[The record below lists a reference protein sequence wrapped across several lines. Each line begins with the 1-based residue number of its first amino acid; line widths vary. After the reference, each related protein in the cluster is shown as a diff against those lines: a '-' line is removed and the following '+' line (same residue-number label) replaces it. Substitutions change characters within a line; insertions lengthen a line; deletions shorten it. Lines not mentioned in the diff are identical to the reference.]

1 MASPMDAT
9 PAELAELKSVFKAEC
24 DEHVA
29 ALDSLLLKLEQT
41 PDNALVLQETFRRVH
56 SVKGAA
62 RMVGYTGLESVAHAM
77 ETMLAGSRDGR
88 QSITPSIIS
97 ALFEGADA
105 IGDLVRTDGG
115 RSDGEAR
122 VRNALERI
130 LLLSGDAA
138 EIPTQ
143 GQSTAATPRVQPA
156 TGGDVV
162 RVNTQK
168 VDALLSYPGELMREL
183 VSEEREFKE
192 LTNALETLLTA
203 ADHVRLQ
210 SDEQRR
216 HAALEHLLSLTLE
229 RREPLHGTLA
239 QMAERNVRRARA
251 LEELRFGLSSLGML
265 PVQTVLSGMPRLAR
279 DTAVAQGKRVELQV
293 SGAEVEIGKSVLD
306 KLMEPLIQ
314 LVKNAIAHGIETP
327 ERRMA
332 HGKNPVG
339 TVRIAVTT
347 SPSSATIA
355 VQDDGEGIDLA
366 RIREVIVAEG
376 EATDADAAAMP
387 EQRLISYLFRP
398 GFSTSE
404 RTDAISGR
412 GVGLD
417 IVAERVKQ
425 LRGTY
430 RLENQPGRGLGFFL
444 TVPVNLLWSSI
455 LSLRAG
461 AFEACLRLADIREA
475 TILRPSDIIHIDN
488 HLCATVRGEAMPLLP
503 LTFVGGGDAEI
514 TFGLDGEITVLIVE
528 YGERRAAF
536 AIDAL
541 QGVSDVIVKT
551 LPKPLA
557 HLPGIAGYAVLASG
571 DPICVLDGQYLVEA
585 AYEYSGAG
593 RIRHL
598 QPTAK
603 RSLLIVEDSMTTRT
617 LLRNIMI
624 SAGYAVDT
632 AVDGADGWAKVQ
644 QQRYDCVVS
653 DIEMP
658 NMNGWDL
665 CARVKRE
672 SRFADIPFV
681 LITSL
686 SKDAERRRG
695 LELGADAYMV
705 KGLFNEQELL
715 DTVERLIA

>member
-1 MASPMDAT
+1 MDAT

-29 ALDSLLLKLEQT
+29 ALDTLLLKIEQT
-41 PDNALVLQETFRRVH
+41 PDNVLLLQETFRRVH
-56 SVKGAA
+56 SIKGAA
-62 RMVGYTGLESVAHAM
+62 RMVGYTGLESVAHSM
-77 ETMLAGSRDGR
+77 ETMLAGSRDGQR
-88 QSITPSIIS
+88 ITPSIIA

-105 IGDLVRTDGG
+105 IGDLVRTDSG
-115 RSDGEAR
+115 RSDSEPR

-130 LLLSGDAA
+130 LLLSGDATDVQPSGEA
-138 EIPTQ
+138 TP
-143 GQSTAATPRVQPA
+143 AAPRVQA
-156 TGGDVV
+156 AAGDVV
-162 RVNTQK
+162 RVNSQK

-183 VSEEREFKE
+183 VTEERELKE
-192 LTNALETLLTA
+192 LSSVLEALFA
-203 ADHVRLQ
+203 AAEHVRLQ
-210 SDEQRR
+210 GDAQRR
-216 HAALEHLLSLTLE
+216 QAAMDRLLALALE
-229 RREPLHGTLA
+229 RREPVHGSLTH
-239 QMAERNVRRARA
+239 MAERNVRRSRA

-265 PVQTVLSGMPRLAR
+265 PVQTVLSGMPRLVR

-293 SGAEVEIGKSVLD
+293 SGADVEIGKSVLD

-332 HGKNPVG
+332 RGKNPVG

-376 EATDADAAAMP
+376 EETESQAAALS

-404 RTDAISGR
+404 RTDAIAGR

-417 IVAERVKQ
+417 IVAERIKQ

-430 RLENQPGRGLGFFL
+430 RLENQPGRGFGFFL

-461 AFEACLRLADIREA
+461 AHEACLRLADIREA
-475 TILRPSDIIHIDN
+475 TILRPSDIVHIDN
-488 HLCATVRGEAMPLLP
+488 HLCATIHGEAIPLLP
-503 LTFVGGGDAEI
+503 LSFVAGGDAEI
-514 TFGLDGEITVLIVE
+514 TFGLEGEITVVIVE

-536 AIDAL
+536 TIDAL

-557 HLPGIAGYAVLASG
+557 SLPGIAGYAVLATG

-593 RIRHL
+593 RVRHV
-598 QPTAK
+598 QPSAK

-624 SAGYAVDT
+624 GAGYAVDT
-632 AVDGADGWAKVQ
+632 AVDGADGWIKVQ

-672 SRFADIPFV
+672 PRYADTPFV